1 MGYKR
6 LDSMLEGF
14 CDTYGSAVAWIRN
27 NTIGIIERSKKYE
40 GLEEKHGPGLEDKLT
55 QHGIYPGD
63 CVRVLREAPMGGP
76 LLVDVHGR
84 EIALGRGVA
93 KKIFV
98 DEDKECE

>member
-1 MGYKR
+1 MVLLDAKIGALVRILR
-6 LDSMLEGF
+6 LDG
-14 CDTYGSAVAWIRN
+14 GA
-27 NTIGIIERSKKYE
+27 
-40 GLEEKHGPGLEDKLT
+40 GLEDKLT

-63 CVRVLREAPMGGP
+63 CVRVLREAPLGGP

-98 DEDKECE
+98 EDKECE

>member
-1 MGYKR
+1 MVLLNVKKGNWVR
-6 LDSMLEGF
+6 ILRLEG
-14 CDTYGSAVAWIRN
+14 GA
-27 NTIGIIERSKKYE
+27 
-40 GLEEKHGPGLEDKLT
+40 GLEDKLT

>member
-1 MGYKR
+1 MVLLDVKKGDLVRVLR
-6 LDSMLEGF
+6 LDG
-14 CDTYGSAVAWIRN
+14 GS
-27 NTIGIIERSKKYE
+27 
-40 GLEEKHGPGLEDKLT
+40 GLEDKLT

-63 CVRVLREAPMGGP
+63 CIRVLREAPLGGP

-98 DEDKECE
+98 EDKECE